1 MGGNAGT
8 QTMTVAVRG
17 IATQELGARN
27 LLRILNREIL
37 VSVFNGIAL
46 AILIGVTAWLWF
58 GSPGLGVVIGGAI
71 VINLLFAGLS
81 GLLIP
86 IALDKIN
93 VDPAIASS
101 VFVTTVTDVVGF
113 FAFLGIAALWFGLPF

>member
-1 MGGNAGT
+1 MR
-8 QTMTVAVRG
+8 V
-17 IATQELGARN
+17 
-27 LLRILNREIL
+27 LNREIL
-37 VSVFNGIAL
+37 VSVFNGVAL
-46 AILIGVTAWLWF
+46 AILIGVTAWMWF

-86 IALDKIN
+86 IALDKMN

-113 FAFLGIAALWFGLPF
+113 SPFSASRRFGSACRSSLQSAGLV